1 LNVFSASGTDQRQ
14 RARVLQKLVRPTRY
28 VPILPSAYS
37 QQFLYDAFVVPQRQ
51 WDHRTLFCTFMHW
64 KQDILSET
72 SHAGY
77 KGKDSKACWLPTRVH
92 RHLFT
97 VPVRQRTSNRSM
109 NFPKE
114 FSNPLAARSCPTQ
127 LIDMTAFMTGGVGSE
142 WKGLFNM
149 VSFPCKVSTSDIDFG
164 LREERAI
171 APT

>member
-14 RARVLQKLVRPTRY
+14 RARVLQKLVRSTRY

-51 WDHRTLFCTFMHW
+51 WDHRSLFCTFMHW
-64 KQDILSET
+64 KQDILPRP
-72 SHAGY
+72 A
-77 KGKDSKACWLPTRVH
+77 TRVIRARTARPIDFQQESSAPIH
-92 RHLFT
+92 NPCATAHLE
-97 VPVRQRTSNRSM
+97 
-109 NFPKE
+109 PKHE
-114 FSNPLAARSCPTQ
+114 LLKKFSNPLAARSRPTQ
-127 LIDMTAFMTGGVGSE
+127 LIDMTAFMTGGFGSE

-149 VSFPCKVSTSDIDFG
+149 VSFPRKVSTSDIDFG